1 MVFIF
6 ALLLLII
13 HVVHRSFTP
22 DRWDTGGAGGH
33 WTVSFSSRSSTC
45 RAAEHHRRPQPP
57 RSLTLLLL
65 LGLEILARRLWRSWH
80 WRWKNAN
87 MIECW
92 FTALGWILYNWE
104 VSLCWLAPAAVY
116 QPTWRSLLPEE
127 DHFMLANFFV
137 AQILILQFYCYN
149 STDHSKSYILISY
162 RAESFDTVWQSCAS
176 ELFVLWKQNIW

>member
-116 QPTWRSLLPEE
+116 QPTWRSLLTERKIISCSLT
-127 DHFMLANFFV
+127 FLLLRYWFYNFI
-137 AQILILQFYCYN
+137 ATILQ
-149 STDHSKSYILISY
+149 TI
-162 RAESFDTVWQSCAS
+162 
-176 ELFVLWKQNIW
+176 QNHIF